1 LNGIIDVSGLITVS
15 SNASNIKTINVP
27 ISVTNTYFG
36 PRISGSAISINE
48 YVVSHNDAVVT
59 LNSNAVMTNNRF
71 NIGPRSAIVFSH
83 NLDSY
88 DNSTAVLN
96 GDTTA
101 DGNLVAGAPVTVVDG
116 NGKLIA
122 SGNTSSNGQFV
133 SDVTGWTQT
142 ASGKQS
148 VSAPYWVNATLA
160 GKSISQTADGSQ
172 SQTITAQA

>member
-1 LNGIIDVSGLITVS
+1 
-15 SNASNIKTINVP
+15 
-27 ISVTNTYFG
+27 
-36 PRISGSAISINE
+36 
-48 YVVSHNDAVVT
+48 
-59 LNSNAVMTNNRF
+59 M
-71 NIGPRSAIVFSH
+71 
-83 NLDSY
+83 
-88 DNSTAVLN
+88 N

-101 DGNLVAGAPVTVVDG
+101 DGNLVAGAPVKVVDG